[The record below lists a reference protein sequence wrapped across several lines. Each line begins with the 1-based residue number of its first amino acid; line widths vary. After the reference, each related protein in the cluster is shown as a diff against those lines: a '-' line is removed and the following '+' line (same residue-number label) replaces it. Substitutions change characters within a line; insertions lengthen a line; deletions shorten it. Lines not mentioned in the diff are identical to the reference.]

1 MNSEQQFFW
10 VNHNKE
16 RHEIE
21 VNTGVLIAAIGG
33 ESKRGYREI
42 LGQVR
47 KGDLIFACF
56 DQVIT
61 HIGIVKSKEARKVD
75 RNGIEHFEV
84 KADFEELQYS
94 INVKEHSK
102 HLISIKRDYLS
113 PINKNGV
120 PQQGAY
126 ISEID
131 LDMASFLMAKA
142 NVYFNGITLVD
153 INKGANG
160 RIMNIKRLLSGLNYQ
175 DIVASMRCLGQY
187 EPWRYCYRDSTAYD
201 LIYEGNRYPPKL
213 IFGFSARTKLN
224 RPLISDEFSGG
235 EDSEAHE
242 ILRSNGFYIEKRSN
256 HSAKPILLS
265 KYNRKEISQLFEPGS
280 KFTVGSGR
288 WGISGIIKLKNETDD
303 LIFIVTIEKPHSGN
317 PYEDSLTDDGLLHW
331 ETQKKMDIDSV
342 FVNRLR
348 AHDHNTSNIHLFLR
362 YQEKTDYTY
371 LGLLAYE
378 WYDQFSTEPVRFK
391 WRLLNNQAVKD
402 FKYIQN
408 LRSTLQSQ
416 AADEQSEKFDVNAI
430 TGELVG
436 FPSAKKSN
444 KISKKGK
451 GNINGEL
458 QPDWASADERNR
470 TLGDRGEQL
479 VMKFEEDKLKKLG
492 HFDLAAKIERISLTN
507 CAAGYDIKSF
517 DEQGSEIFIEVKTTK
532 SGLHTPFYISPN
544 ELLVSAENKHKY
556 YLYRIHEFDLKK
568 NRYRLYI
575 SKGSVGDTFLL
586 QPTNF
591 KAIIN
596 S

>member
-1 MNSEQQFFW
+1 MNNEQRFFW

-16 RHEIE
+16 RHKIE
-21 VNTGVLIAAIGG
+21 TSEGVLIAALGG
-33 ESKRGYREI
+33 ESKRGYREM

-47 KGDLIFACF
+47 KGDLIFTCF
-56 DQVIT
+56 DQIIT
-61 HIGIVKSKEARKVD
+61 HIGVVKSKKAETVD
-75 RNGIEHFEV
+75 RNGVDYFEA
-84 KADFEELQYS
+84 KAKFEQLQYS
-94 INVKEHSK
+94 VDIKKYSK

-142 NVYFNGITLVD
+142 NVYFDGNALIN
-153 INKGANG
+153 INKGTNG
-160 RIMNIKRLLSGLNYQ
+160 RILNIKDLLNDLSHK
-175 DIVASMRCLGQY
+175 DIVESIRCLGQY
-187 EPWRYCYRDSTAYD
+187 EPWRYCYRDSTTYD
-201 LIYEGNRYPPKL
+201 LIYEGNHYPPKF
-213 IFGFSARTKLN
+213 IFGIAAKTKLN

-235 EDSEAHE
+235 ENSESHE
-242 ILRSNGFYIEKRSN
+242 ILKSRGFYIEQRSEQ
-256 HSAKPILLS
+256 STKPILLS
-265 KYNRKEISQLFEPGS
+265 KYNRKEISQLFEPDS
-280 KFTVGSGR
+280 KFTAGSGR
-288 WGISGIIKLKNETDD
+288 WGISGIIKLKNDTDD

-317 PYEDSLTDDGLLHW
+317 PYEDSLTDDGLLLW
-331 ETQKKMDIDSV
+331 ETQKKMDVDSL

-348 AHDHNTSNIHLFLR
+348 AHDHNASNIHLFLR

-391 WRLLNNQAVKD
+391 WRLLNNQAVKN
-402 FKYIQN
+402 FKHIQN
-408 LRSTLQSQ
+408 VSSAPQNL
-416 AADEQSEKFDVNAI
+416 AADEQSEKFDVNAM
-430 TGELVG
+430 TGQLVD
-436 FPSAKKSN
+436 FPKAKESN
-444 KISKKGK
+444 KISKKRK
-451 GNINGEL
+451 GNLNGEL

-492 HFDLAAKIERISLTN
+492 HFDLAAKIERVSLTN

-568 NRYRLYI
+568 NKYRLYI